1 MRTWRGFIVAG
12 ALAVAAGVIGC
23 TPKTGKSAPP
33 SLTAVIDGEIVAA
46 DAISWSAERP
56 LTWKDFRGTPP
67 VEPGDEGARTAYS
80 LFYGARC
87 TGRRFEFRVLAAVL
101 PRLSW
106 VTPAVLKNPALSARS
121 LRHEQT
127 HFNLSEVHA
136 RRMRKYFADLQQ
148 PCANSEAE
156 LNGLAQRLVRAEA
169 TAQASYD
176 QETNYG
182 RTPAK
187 QSEWEAETARQIES
201 LAAYGDPVKSADR
214 ANSADRTQS
223 ADQLKTMKMM
233 KLVK

>member
-1 MRTWRGFIVAG
+1 MKTLQGLTVAA
-12 ALAVAAGVIGC
+12 ALALGLATAACV
-23 TPKTGKSAPP
+23 PKTGAPGQP
-33 SLTAVIDGEIVAA
+33 TLTEIIDGEILAA
-46 DAISWSAERP
+46 DAITWAADRP

-87 TGRRFEFRVLAAVL
+87 TGKRFEFRVLAAVL

-106 VTPAVLKNPALSARS
+106 VTPNVLKNPALNARS

-136 RRMRKYFADLQQ
+136 RRMRKYFAELEQ
-148 PCANSEAE
+148 PCNNDEAQ
-156 LNGLAQRLVRAEA
+156 LNAMAQRLVRAEG

-187 QSEWEAETARQIES
+187 QADWEKETLRQIES
-201 LAAYGDPVKSADR
+201 LVVYAR
-214 ANSADRTQS
+214 
-223 ADQLKTMKMM
+223 
-233 KLVK
+233 

>member
-1 MRTWRGFIVAG
+1 MTTLHGLVVAG
-12 ALAVAAGVIGC
+12 ALVMAAGVVGC
-23 TPKTGKSAPP
+23 APKTGKTAAP

-46 DAISWSAERP
+46 DAIPWSAERP

-106 VTPAVLKNPALSARS
+106 VTATVLKNPALSARS

-127 HFNLSEVHA
+127 HFNLSEIHA
-136 RRMRKYFADLQQ
+136 RRMRKYFADLAQ

-156 LNGLAQRLVRAEA
+156 LNALAQRLVRAEG
-169 TAQASYD
+169 TAQSSYD

-182 RTPAK
+182 RTAAK
-187 QSEWEAETARQIES
+187 QAEWEAETTRQIES
-201 LAAYGDPVKSADR
+201 LAAYGDPVKSADP
-214 ANSADRTQS
+214 AKSADH
-223 ADQLKTMKMM
+223 AKTT
-233 KLVK
+233 KLTKATKSSY

>member
-1 MRTWRGFIVAG
+1 MRTPQALTVTV
-12 ALAVAAGVIGC
+12 ALALGVATAACV
-23 TPKTGKSAPP
+23 PKTGGAAQPT
-33 SLTAVIDGEIVAA
+33 LTEVIDGEIAVA
-46 DAISWSAERP
+46 DAIPWSAERP

-87 TGRRFEFRVLAAVL
+87 AGKRFEFQVLAAVL

-106 VTPAVLKNPALSARS
+106 VTPNVLKNPALSARS

-136 RRMRKYFADLQQ
+136 RRMRKYFAELEQ
-148 PCANSEAE
+148 PCSNDEAQ
-156 LNGLAQRLVRAEA
+156 LNALAQRFVRAEA
-169 TAQASYD
+169 TAQSSYD

-187 QSEWEAETARQIES
+187 QSEWEAETMRQIEA
-201 LAAYGDPVKSADR
+201 LAAYIR
-214 ANSADRTQS
+214 
-223 ADQLKTMKMM
+223 
-233 KLVK
+233 